1 MPRRSKSF
9 LLPCVILL
17 LAPAAVAAQKLETG
31 QWTGTVTPPNG
42 AVLQVTFDVAASGDS
57 TKITMNAG
65 PMGSQLLSDIR
76 ILADRI
82 TFKFTP
88 GPVVNCTLMLR
99 QDRSYQGDCLD
110 PDGGKGVI
118 LMTPPNKE

>member
-1 MPRRSKSF
+1 MTRRSKSF
-9 LLPCVILL
+9 LLSCAILL
-17 LAPAAVAAQKLETG
+17 LAPAALAAQQLEAG
-31 QWTGTVTPPNG
+31 QWTGTVTPPG
-42 AVLQVTFDVAASGDS
+42 GDVLQVTFDVTASGDT

-65 PMGSQLLSDIR
+65 PMGAQPLTEIQV
-76 ILADRI
+76 LADRI

-99 QDRSYQGDCLD
+99 KDRSYQGDCLD

-118 LMTPPNKE
+118 LMTPPKK